1 MTLFCVNSTRKNLP
15 LLLSSFLILVGV
27 IFIVPY
33 GGFQE
38 ADIVIKFW
46 IGNGII
52 SLGFIISWAIP
63 SINYAW
69 FWSITILARLILI
82 PMEPGDDI
90 WRYLWEGYIQNLG
103 FSPYNLAPNALEL
116 IPYRTEWWS
125 LINHPDTSAIYPP
138 LIQLGFRFLA
148 LINPSVFVF
157 KFAFILA
164 DLGICWLLTR
174 KFSLQK
180 TLIYAWNPLILYSF
194 AGGGHYDSWFI
205 LPLVGAWLVFV
216 EEGRGKKEEGRR
228 KDRSWKKWMGTQT
241 PVEEG
246 RRKEEEG
253 RRKDRSW
260 KKWIG
265 SQTPVEEG
273 RRKEE
278 EGRRKDRSWKKW
290 MGTQT
295 PVEEG
300 RRKEKEGRRKDRS
313 WKKWMGTQTPINFQ
327 HPVDDGILNSKEQ
340 DDYRWY
346 WSAFLIGISVAI
358 KWVSLPILSFVVWQ
372 KIFGLR
378 EQDIGKS
385 GATMGIF
392 NLQKNSQQEKEDK
405 IRKVSVFDNSEE
417 WFKEVRSQKSEV
429 RSDFCNEY
437 LSNSPKIFRQ
447 SRRGFRPNYFD
458 KQQNNIFRS
467 WQFYKLQIT
476 RFLGKKKRS
485 NTKLISNF
493 LYTKIRQVPQ
503 AGFLLLIGLLPM
515 CVAALNFCEPGKCS
529 LIPTSSNFVVNG
541 RSAELIPYL
550 VSFVSEQSTKFNWI
564 YGIPLCLGVGVLIW
578 NCRRFV
584 NFAEWYFFL
593 LLILSPIV
601 HAWYFTWLI
610 PFAVV
615 TRNLGI
621 RWVSL
626 SVFIYFVLPY
636 RQTLGDNSWLLTPM
650 ERYWFWLPLIVG
662 FIWSKW
668 KDKKFRISQHKL

>member
-1 MTLFCVNSTRKNLP
+1 MALFCVNYTRKNLP
-15 LLLSSFLILVGV
+15 LLLSSFFILVGA

-38 ADIVIKFW
+38 ASSIVIKFW
-46 IGNGII
+46 IGISI
-52 SLGFIISWAIP
+52 MSLGFIISWAIP

-69 FWSITILARLILI
+69 FWSITILTRLILI

-103 FSPYNLAPNALEL
+103 FSPYDLAPNALEL

-125 LINHPDTSAIYPP
+125 LMNHPDTSAIYPP

-148 LINPSVFVF
+148 LISPSVFVF

-164 DLGICWLLTR
+164 DLGICWLLSR
-174 KFSLQK
+174 RFNLQK
-180 TLIYAWNPLILYSF
+180 TLIYAWNPLIIYSF
-194 AGGGHYDSWFI
+194 AGGGHYDSWFL

-216 EEGRGKKEEGRR
+216 EEGTRKEEEG
-228 KDRSWKKWMGTQT
+228 SWKKWMGTQT

-246 RRKEEEG
+246 RSKEEEG
-253 RRKDRSW
+253 TRKDQSW
-260 KKWIG
+260 KKLM
-265 SQTPVEEG
+265 
-273 RRKEE
+273 R
-278 EGRRKDRSWKKW
+278 
-290 MGTQT
+290 TQT

-300 RRKEKEGRRKDRS
+300 RSKEEEGTRKDQS
-313 WKKWMGTQTPINFQ
+313 WKKLMGTPISTNCQ
-327 HPVDDGILNSKEQ
+327 YPVDGGILNSKEK
-340 DDYRWY
+340 DNYRWY

-372 KIFGLR
+372 KIFGLG

-392 NLQKNSQQEKEDK
+392 NLPKNSQQEKEHK
-405 IRKVSVFDNSEE
+405 IREVSVLDNSE
-417 WFKEVRSQKSEV
+417 KCLNEVRSQNSEF
-429 RSDFCNEY
+429 RSNFCNED

-476 RFLGKKKRS
+476 RILGKKKRS
-485 NTKLISNF
+485 NIKLISNF
-493 LYTKIRQVPQ
+493 FYTKIRQVPQ

-515 CVAALNFCEPGKCS
+515 CVAALNFCESGKCS

-564 YGIPLCLGVGVLIW
+564 YGIPLCLGIGVLIW

-584 NFAEWYFFL
+584 YFIEWYFFL
-593 LLILSPIV
+593 LLTLSPIV
-601 HAWYFTWLI
+601 HAWYFTWFI
-610 PFAVV
+610 PFAVA

-626 SVFIYFVLPY
+626 SVFIYFVLQY
-636 RQTLGDNSWLLTPM
+636 RKTLGDYSWFLTPM
-650 ERYWFWLPLIVG
+650 ERYWLWLPLIVG

-668 KDKKFRISQHKL
+668 KDKKNIAGNRE

>member
-1 MTLFCVNSTRKNLP
+1 MTLFCVSSTRKSMP
-15 LLLSSFLILVGV
+15 LLLSSFFILVGT

-33 GGFQE
+33 GSFQE

-46 IGNGII
+46 IGISI
-52 SLGFIISWAIP
+52 MSLGFIISWAIP
-63 SINYAW
+63 SINFTW

-82 PMEPGDDI
+82 PMEPGSDI

-103 FSPYNLAPNALEL
+103 FSPYDLAPNALEL
-116 IPYRTEWWS
+116 ISYRTEWWS

-148 LINPSVFVF
+148 LISPSVFVF

-164 DLGICWLLTR
+164 DLGICWLLSR

-194 AGGGHYDSWFI
+194 AGGGHYDSWFV
-205 LPLVGAWLVFV
+205 LPLVGAWLVFDQ
-216 EEGRGKKEEGRR
+216 EGRGKKEEGRR

-241 PVEEG
+241 PVEEA
-246 RRKEEEG
+246 RRKN
-253 RRKDRSW
+253 
-260 KKWIG
+260 
-265 SQTPVEEG
+265 
-273 RRKEE
+273 E

-295 PVEEG
+295 
-300 RRKEKEGRRKDRS
+300 
-313 WKKWMGTQTPINFQ
+313 
-327 HPVDDGILNSKEQ
+327 VDDGVLNPKEK
-340 DDYRWY
+340 DNYRWY
-346 WSAFLIGISVAI
+346 WSAFLIGISVGI

-385 GATMGIF
+385 CGNMRMFHLSKSTH
-392 NLQKNSQQEKEDK
+392 QEREDK
-405 IRKVSVFDNSEE
+405 IRKVSLLDRSEGC
-417 WFKEVRSQKSEV
+417 FNEVRSQKL
-429 RSDFCNEY
+429 RD

-447 SRRGFRPNYFD
+447 SRRGFRPNYFE

-476 RFLGKKKRS
+476 RILGKNKQRLSRS
-485 NTKLISNF
+485 NIKLIGNF
-493 LYTKIRQVPQ
+493 FYTKVRQVPQ

-550 VSFVSEQSTKFNWI
+550 VSLVSEQSTKFNWI

-584 NFAEWYFFL
+584 DFAEWYFFL
-593 LLILSPIV
+593 LLTLSPIV
-601 HAWYFTWLI
+601 HAWYFSWFI
-610 PFAVV
+610 PFAVT

-636 RQTLGDNSWLLTPM
+636 RQTLGDNSWLLNPM
-650 ERYWFWLPLIVG
+650 ERYWLWLPLIVG

-668 KDKKFRISQHKL
+668 KDKKIQNL

>member
-1 MTLFCVNSTRKNLP
+1 MTIFSVSYTKKNLS
-15 LLLSSFLILVGV
+15 LLLSSFLILVGT

-33 GGFQE
+33 GSFQE
-38 ADIVIKFW
+38 AGIVIKFW
-46 IGNGII
+46 IGISI
-52 SLGFIISWAIP
+52 MSLGFIISWAIP
-63 SINYAW
+63 SINLAW
-69 FWSITILARLILI
+69 FWSITILTRLILI
-82 PMEPGDDI
+82 LMEPGDDI

-103 FSPYNLAPNALEL
+103 FSPYDLAPNALEL

-125 LINHPDTSAIYPP
+125 LMNHPDTSAIYPP

-148 LINPSVFVF
+148 LISPSVFVF

-164 DLGICWLLTR
+164 DLGICWLLSR

-216 EEGRGKKEEGRR
+216 EEGRGKKEEGRGKR
-228 KDRSWKKWMGTQT
+228 EEGRGKEQSWKKWMGTQT

-246 RRKEEEG
+246 RG
-253 RRKDRSW
+253 
-260 KKWIG
+260 
-265 SQTPVEEG
+265 
-273 RRKEE
+273 KEE

-295 PVEEG
+295 PVKEGRGKKEEG
-300 RRKEKEGRRKDRS
+300 RRKDGS
-313 WKKWMGTQTPINFQ
+313 WKKWMGTQTPVKEGRGKKEEGRRKDGSWKKWMGTQTLINCQ
-327 HPVDDGILNSKEQ
+327 HPVDGGVLNSKEQ
-340 DDYRWY
+340 DNYRWY

-372 KIFGLR
+372 KILCFR
-378 EQDIGKS
+378 EQGTGNREQKIIKINMLHSAEKPDKQDDNFHS
-385 GATMGIF
+385 
-392 NLQKNSQQEKEDK
+392 NLQLD
-405 IRKVSVFDNSEE
+405 
-417 WFKEVRSQKSEV
+417 EVHK
-429 RSDFCNEY
+429 
-437 LSNSPKIFRQ
+437 
-447 SRRGFRPNYFD
+447 
-458 KQQNNIFRS
+458 
-467 WQFYKLQIT
+467 T
-476 RFLGKKKRS
+476 RFSRFKLDN
-485 NTKLISNF
+485 NTLSYL
-493 LYTKIRQVPQ
+493 LYQVQQ

-564 YGIPLCLGVGVLIW
+564 YGIPLCLGVGILIW
-578 NCRRFV
+578 NCHKFV
-584 NFAEWYFFL
+584 YFAEWYFFL
-593 LLILSPIV
+593 LLTLSPIV
-601 HAWYFTWLI
+601 HAWYFAWFI
-610 PFAVV
+610 PFAVA

-626 SVFIYFVLPY
+626 SGFIYFVLPY
-636 RQTLGDNSWLLTPM
+636 RQTLGDNNWLLTPM
-650 ERYWFWLPLIVG
+650 ERYWLWLPLIVG

-668 KDKKFRISQHKL
+668 KDKKI

>member
-1 MTLFCVNSTRKNLP
+1 MTLFSVSSTKKNLP
-15 LLLSSFLILVGV
+15 LLLSSFLILVGA

-33 GGFQE
+33 GSFQE
-38 ADIVIKFW
+38 AGIVIKFW
-46 IGNGII
+46 IGISII

-82 PMEPGDDI
+82 PMEPGSDI

-125 LINHPDTSAIYPP
+125 LMNHPDTSAIYPP

-148 LINPSVFVF
+148 LISPSVFVF

-164 DLGICWLLTR
+164 DLGICWLLSR

-216 EEGRGKKEEGRR
+216 EEGRGKEEEGRRKDRSWKNWMETQTPVEEGRSKEEGGRR

-246 RRKEEEG
+246 R
-253 RRKDRSW
+253 S
-260 KKWIG
+260 
-265 SQTPVEEG
+265 
-273 RRKEE
+273 KEE

-295 PVEEG
+295 
-300 RRKEKEGRRKDRS
+300 
-313 WKKWMGTQTPINFQ
+313 
-327 HPVDDGILNSKEQ
+327 VDGGILNSKEQ
-340 DDYRWY
+340 DNYRWY

-372 KIFGLR
+372 KILCFR
-378 EQDIGKS
+378 EQDIG
-385 GATMGIF
+385 I
-392 NLQKNSQQEKEDK
+392 N
-405 IRKVSVFDNSEE
+405 
-417 WFKEVRSQKSEV
+417 
-429 RSDFCNEY
+429 
-437 LSNSPKIFRQ
+437 
-447 SRRGFRPNYFD
+447 
-458 KQQNNIFRS
+458 
-467 WQFYKLQIT
+467 
-476 RFLGKKKRS
+476 

-493 LYTKIRQVPQ
+493 FYTKIRQVPQ

-515 CVAALNFCEPGKCS
+515 CVAALNFCELGKCS

-564 YGIPLCLGVGVLIW
+564 YGIPLCLGAGVLIW

-584 NFAEWYFFL
+584 SFAEWYFFL
-593 LLILSPIV
+593 LLTLSPIV
-601 HAWYFTWLI
+601 HSWYFTWFI
-610 PFAVV
+610 PFAVA

-626 SVFIYFVLPY
+626 SGFIYFVLPY
-636 RQTLGDNSWLLTPM
+636 RQTLGDNSWVLTPM
-650 ERYWFWLPLIVG
+650 ERYWLWLPLIVG

-668 KDKKFRISQHKL
+668 KGNRE

>member
-1 MTLFCVNSTRKNLP
+1 MTLFCVSSIRKNLS
-15 LLLSSFLILVGV
+15 LLLSSFLILVGT

-33 GGFQE
+33 GSFQE
-38 ADIVIKFW
+38 TGIIIKFW
-46 IGNGII
+46 IGISII

-103 FSPYNLAPNALEL
+103 FSPYDLAPNALEL

-125 LINHPDTSAIYPP
+125 LMNHPDTSAIYPP

-148 LINPSVFVF
+148 LISPSVFVF

-194 AGGGHYDSWFI
+194 AGGGHYDSWFL

-246 RRKEEEG
+246 RG
-253 RRKDRSW
+253 
-260 KKWIG
+260 
-265 SQTPVEEG
+265 
-273 RRKEE
+273 KEE

-295 PVEEG
+295 SNNC
-300 RRKEKEGRRKDRS
+300 K
-313 WKKWMGTQTPINFQ
+313 NC
-327 HPVDDGILNSKEQ
+327 VDGGVLNSKEK
-340 DDYRWY
+340 DNYRWY

-372 KIFGLR
+372 KIFGFR
-378 EQDIGKS
+378 EQDIG
-385 GATMGIF
+385 
-392 NLQKNSQQEKEDK
+392 
-405 IRKVSVFDNSEE
+405 R
-417 WFKEVRSQKSEV
+417 
-429 RSDFCNEY
+429 
-437 LSNSPKIFRQ
+437 
-447 SRRGFRPNYFD
+447 
-458 KQQNNIFRS
+458 NNTNF
-467 WQFYKLQIT
+467 
-476 RFLGKKKRS
+476 
-485 NTKLISNF
+485 ISNF
-493 LYTKIRQVPQ
+493 FYTKIRQVPQ

-601 HAWYFTWLI
+601 HGWYFTWLI
-610 PFAVV
+610 PFAVA

-626 SVFIYFVLPY
+626 SGFIYFVLPY
-636 RQTLGDNSWLLTPM
+636 RQALGDYSWFLTPM
-650 ERYWFWLPLIVG
+650 ERYWLWLPLIVG
-662 FIWSKW
+662 FIWSNW
-668 KDKKFRISQHKL
+668 KGNRE